1 MAAAIAVQPPNTLVL
16 AGPFHHA
23 KVTSVEA
30 IEIVAVGIGTGETG
44 QGPVPV
50 LPAWLLGTAP
60 PCHCGPP
67 CPAHVPGRLF
77 GVNRSLYSIKIPYS
91 FANIQRDYRSSQKMN
106 ISRFLG
112 TTVVPLDVGKGIR
125 SEEHTS
131 ELQSPYDLV

>member
-1 MAAAIAVQPPNTLVL
+1 MAAAIAVQSPNTLVL

-77 GVNRSLYSIKIPYS
+77 GVNISLYSIKIPYS
-91 FANIQRDYRSSQKMN
+91 FANIQRDYPFCQWRCFAQHDTYAKYVKR
-106 ISRFLG
+106 IQLRL
-112 TTVVPLDVGKGIR
+112 
-125 SEEHTS
+125 
-131 ELQSPYDLV
+131 